1 MGTSYRLNYLTKFK
15 GEKMNYE
22 YFGIMLDCSGG
33 AVLSVEELKRF
44 ILVMEKMGYNLLEL
58 CTDDTYKIKDEP
70 YFGYL
75 RGGYTASE
83 IKEVDAFAR
92 KHGVELVPC
101 IQTLAHLTNLVK
113 LPHYSGIVD
122 ISNILLVDEPKTY
135 ELIEKMF
142 ASLAETYSSKIINIG
157 MDEAHLLGLGN
168 FLRKNGYQDR
178 FDIFLRHLNKVAL
191 LAKKYGFK
199 PHMWSDMFFRLATGC
214 YYKEGTRI
222 PKEVVDRLPDGIGLA
237 YWDYGEH
244 EIKDSIFAD
253 MFDAH
258 LEMDR
263 EIWFAGGAWT
273 WNGFAPHNAWS
284 LKSMKPAMEQ
294 CIAHGVNK
302 VLITIWAGD
311 RCECSYYS
319 VLPSLYAIKQYGLGN
334 FDEESIKKG
343 FYETFGF
350 SYDAMMAL
358 DIPNQS
364 KLNPD
369 ADKVSSACK
378 TLLYND
384 CFLGWKDSAIQ
395 NEMPFDFLAKAKIL
409 KKAQSECKEYGYIF
423 EILYRL
429 CLVLDLKADL
439 GVRTRTAYQKGDKK
453 ALKGLIKDYKETEKR
468 IADLYKAF
476 KFRWNKENKPY
487 GWEVYEVR
495 FGGLRSRVLNCKERL
510 EEYLAGK
517 VDTIPELEEEILPY
531 ADWKLQYNAYRGLV
545 RVGEI

>member
-1 MGTSYRLNYLTKFK
+1 MDYK
-15 GEKMNYE
+15 

-44 ILVMEKMGYNLLEL
+44 IVVMEKMGYNLLEL
-58 CTDDTYKIKDEP
+58 CTDDTYKIEGEP

-83 IKEVDAFAR
+83 IKEIDAFA
-92 KHGVELVPC
+92 KEHGVELVPC

-113 LPHYSGIVD
+113 LPAYSSIVD

-142 ASLAETYSSKIINIG
+142 SSLADMYTTRNINIG

-168 FLRKNGYQDR
+168 FLRKNGYQNR
-178 FDIFLRHLNKVAL
+178 FDIFLRHLDRVVKIAE
-191 LAKKYGFK
+191 KYGFK
-199 PHMWSDMFFRLATGC
+199 PHIWSDMLFRLVTGC
-214 YYKEGTRI
+214 YYKEGTRV
-222 PKEVVDRLPDGIGLA
+222 PKEVSEALPKNLGIA

-244 EIKDSIFAD
+244 EIKESIFKD

-258 LEMDR
+258 VELGR
-263 EIWFAGGAWT
+263 EVWFAGGAWT
-273 WNGFAPHNAWS
+273 WNGFAPHNAFS
-284 LKSMKPAMEQ
+284 LKAMQPAMKQ
-294 CIAHGVNK
+294 CIEHGVKN
-302 VLITIWAGD
+302 VLVTIWAGD
-311 RCECSYYS
+311 RNECSYYS

-334 FDEESIKKG
+334 FDKQSIKKG
-343 FYETFGF
+343 FDELFGF
-350 SYDAMMAL
+350 SFDAMMTL
-358 DIPNQS
+358 DLPNQS

-384 CFLGWKDSAIQ
+384 CFLGWKDSAIE
-395 NEMPFDFLAKAKIL
+395 NEMPFDFGEKAKTL

-423 EILYRL
+423 DVLYNL
-429 CLVLDLKADL
+429 CLVLEKKADL
-439 GVRTRTAYQKGDKK
+439 GVRTRKAYQSGDKK
-453 ALKGLIKDYKETEKR
+453 ALRLLIKDYKETIKR
-468 IADLYKAF
+468 LENFYKAF
-476 KFRWNKENKPY
+476 KYRWKKENKPY

-495 FGGLRSRVLNCKERL
+495 LGGLRSRIADCKERL

-517 VDTIPELEEEILPY
+517 VDKIPELEEEILPY

-545 RVGEI
+545 TVGEI